1 MSVNSMSNSHP
12 EVSAIHIASSPID
25 GRQHC
30 RSCGRIL
37 IDRTQ
42 ESRPAEQQE
51 SRPAEEAAGVEVW
64 FKTGGWVR
72 VTPEGMYAER
82 SLAPEDQR
90 CIRSKE
96 VNPCL

>member
-1 MSVNSMSNSHP
+1 MSASVTTT
-12 EVSAIHIASSPID
+12 IHVASSPVD
-25 GRQHC
+25 GRQYC

-42 ESRPAEQQE
+42 ESRPAEQ
-51 SRPAEEAAGVEVW
+51 AAGVEVW
-64 FKTGGWVR
+64 FQTGGWVR

-82 SLAPEDQR
+82 SLAPGDQR